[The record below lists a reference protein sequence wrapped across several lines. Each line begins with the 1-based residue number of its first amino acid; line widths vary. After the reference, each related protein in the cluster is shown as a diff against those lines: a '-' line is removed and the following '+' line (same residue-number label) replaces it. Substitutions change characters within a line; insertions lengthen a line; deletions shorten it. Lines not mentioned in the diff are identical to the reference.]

1 MRLKTRLP
9 RSGRP
14 CGKTSAKGDRLA
26 RVIEAIILRVA
37 VKFVRVFAHQS
48 VFRLVFRGVLLA
60 MKLRGRR
67 RRRIVLSTVFY
78 VWSAQHE
85 SPW

>member
-1 MRLKTRLP
+1 MLGLADVGTEEEAL
-9 RSGRP
+9 
-14 CGKTSAKGDRLA
+14 DRL
-26 RVIEAIILRVA
+26 EADGTAEPRDYCVA